1 MQMCN
6 ITHGRNL
13 NRGQQPHRSR
23 KFLIP
28 LLGYNGS
35 GKGTNANA
43 AQKAFGGR
51 ALCFT
56 MSEELSDAKKR
67 NPELKE
73 LFEKHMQAGTLVP
86 DEPVMKVAFEAWKR
100 LFKEYDIIFSDGNP
114 RTPEQWKMLRK
125 WAEEHDILIPGVI
138 HVDLEKEIILS
149 RLEVRRICPE
159 CGADYTAGRD
169 SYKPAKKEGFCDID
183 GVELIRRADDDPEKA
198 KRRMD
203 NFDELFPLI
212 RECMEQDHVTV
223 HTVYNANP
231 QEARPL
237 FVKIVKE
244 MIGE

>member
-1 MQMCN
+1 MCN
-6 ITHGRNL
+6 FTHGRQL
-13 NRGQQPHRSR
+13 KYGQQLYRSR

-43 AQKAFGGR
+43 AQKAFEGR

-73 LFEKHMQAGTLVP
+73 LFDKHMQAGTLVP
-86 DEPVMKVAFEAWKR
+86 DGPVMDVAFEAWER
-100 LFKEYDIIFSDGNP
+100 LFKKYDIIFSDGNP
-114 RTPEQWKMLRK
+114 RTPKQWEMLRN
-125 WAEEHDILIPGVI
+125 WADEHDILIPGAI

-159 CGADYTAGRD
+159 CGVDYTAGRD

-183 GVELIRRADDDPEKA
+183 GAELTRRADDNPEKA
-198 KRRMD
+198 KRRMND
-203 NFDELFPLI
+203 FDKLFPLI
-212 RECMEQDHVTV
+212 KEGMEQDHVTV
-223 HTVYNANP
+223 HTVYNGNP

-237 FVKIVKE
+237 FVKIVKQ